1 MKIYPKM
8 PCSTVSSWK
17 QSKVNRQLCRFLK
30 KINKCKVN
38 RDDLFVYLFMLITI
52 VVIVFIIILV
62 WRLGGDR
69 CNGQK
74 IKQALCKEYNNGVI
88 TGDLCYSICIE
99 KSIPLHY
106 CVSETHSDITY
117 RHEESLIKIQKYP
130 AVEPLPY
137 PISLETFQDKV
148 FQFLQYNLGEI
159 DSPQLFDR
167 VLGFTDFNAN
177 GEMNYAESNTL
188 WQLLHTRQ
196 FFILLIFQDEAS
208 FPKINGTCGSAYA
221 YDYIPSSPLYQK
233 KSDVNPVM
241 QYFFPNYN
249 QWMLP
254 SWEKRAQIAIGLLEL
269 SSILTESFSTKFYMC
284 DIKHTNFG
292 VSTDFEAKV
301 VNLESVMSEQQL
313 LHSGGKKRCYFDS
326 ECSYGIGCS
335 MSCDVNSRTCSN
347 VPRRPAVSFI
357 CDILRDYVLFDSPE
371 DCKFL
376 FESLI
381 SQCQSLTSL
390 NHTISHNVIP
400 NKIKDILW
408 NQVKNKPVDW
418 LKPRK
423 KRSVVQKNVPLK
435 KVKKKLRV

>member
-1 MKIYPKM
+1 
-8 PCSTVSSWK
+8 
-17 QSKVNRQLCRFLK
+17 
-30 KINKCKVN
+30 
-38 RDDLFVYLFMLITI
+38 
-52 VVIVFIIILV
+52 
-62 WRLGGDR
+62 
-69 CNGQK
+69 
-74 IKQALCKEYNNGVI
+74 
-88 TGDLCYSICIE
+88 
-99 KSIPLHY
+99 
-106 CVSETHSDITY
+106 
-117 RHEESLIKIQKYP
+117 
-130 AVEPLPY
+130 
-137 PISLETFQDKV
+137 
-148 FQFLQYNLGEI
+148 
-159 DSPQLFDR
+159 
-167 VLGFTDFNAN
+167 
-177 GEMNYAESNTL
+177 MNYAECNTL
-188 WQLLHTRQ
+188 WQLLHTRE

-284 DIKHTNFG
+284 DIKHINFG

-326 ECSYGIGCS
+326 ECFYGIGCS

-371 DCKFL
+371 NCKYL

-418 LKPRK
+418 LKSRK
-423 KRSVVQKNVPLK
+423 KRSVVQKNVPVPLK